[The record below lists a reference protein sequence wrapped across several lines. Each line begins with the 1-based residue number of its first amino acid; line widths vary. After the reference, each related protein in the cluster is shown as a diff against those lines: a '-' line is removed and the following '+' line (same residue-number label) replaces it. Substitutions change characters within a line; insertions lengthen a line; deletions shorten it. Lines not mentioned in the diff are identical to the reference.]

1 MYERYRPSHHRAGRH
16 GPRGVRRSPG
26 PGGGATG
33 VRLTSTAGARGA
45 RHAVIGVGGE
55 MVARGRRG
63 SWRPWAR
70 RRLYPMRGIKSLATT
85 LCPRRLTNQRVVPT
99 TPHRLKASST
109 TKATTILCTIAV
121 LRVNWAEAARRW
133 AHPPRRPA
141 PWPVRLIAA
150 RSAARPERCQQHCQR
165 CDHHAPLG
173 HTHVTLPRLKHVG
186 FLLPPATWSSKVC
199 PGRDPRWRSSTTR
212 ARPAWRPCGA
222 APPPCA
228 C

>member
-1 MYERYRPSHHRAGRH
+1 VATLGTPAAIPDERNQVPGHDSMPTALDQPEG
-16 GPRGVRRSPG
+16 GPHD
-26 PGGGATG
+26 ATQ
-33 VRLTSTAGARGA
+33 AQ
-45 RHAVIGVGGE
+45 GE
-55 MVARGRRG
+55 QHDKGHND
-63 SWRPWAR
+63 
-70 RRLYPMRGIKSLATT
+70 L
-85 LCPRRLTNQRVVPT
+85 
-99 TPHRLKASST
+99 
-109 TKATTILCTIAV
+109 LCTIAV